1 MTTQITRIRQ
11 FDDSQILKKHSDG
24 STLSYSGPNLTTM
37 LSGVTNPIY
46 APKRIDNPVSV
57 QARDKTD
64 FKTANFDTLW
74 NVLIANPDRHFPR

>member
-1 MTTQITRIRQ
+1 MRTIETLRKNINGTT
-11 FDDSQILKKHSDG
+11 FP
-24 STLSYSGPNLTTM
+24 YSEANLTTM

-46 APKRIDNPVSV
+46 ALKRIDNPVSV

-64 FKTANFDTLW
+64 FKTANFDTVW